1 MQSATMPRNLRTA
14 TAAHGF
20 TLVELMITVAIIGIL
35 AAVAVPQYRDY
46 VTRGRIPDAT
56 SALAAKQV
64 LLEQYFQ
71 DNRTYVGAPACASDT
86 TTSKF
91 FTFACNVGSATASAY
106 VLAATGTGAMVNFTY
121 TVNQAGAKS
130 STVPTG
136 WTASSTCWVTRKD
149 GTC

>member
-20 TLVELMITVAIIGIL
+20 TLIELMITVAIIGIL

-56 SALAAKQV
+56 SALSAKQV

-71 DNRTYVGAPACASDT
+71 DNRTYVGAPACTSDT
-86 TTSKF
+86 STSKF
-91 FTFACNVGSATASAY
+91 FTFACAAGSASATAY
-106 VLAATGTGAMVNFTY
+106 TLEATGTGAMANFTY

-136 WTASSTCWVTRKD
+136 WTASTTCWVTKKD
-149 GTC
+149 GSC